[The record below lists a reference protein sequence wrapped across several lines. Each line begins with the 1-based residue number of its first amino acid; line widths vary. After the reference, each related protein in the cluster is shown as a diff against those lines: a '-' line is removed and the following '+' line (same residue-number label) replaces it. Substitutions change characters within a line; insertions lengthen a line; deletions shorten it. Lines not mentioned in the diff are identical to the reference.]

1 MLRLRRSE
9 SIRWSRRPLRTE
21 HIALLAVPYVELVT
35 HHRIEE
41 GVGAEQQLPV
51 HDCVKAGIRGDVIGT
66 ATVPAQSMAVFGF
79 HAGSPLIIMGVEA
92 STT

>member
-21 HIALLAVPYVELVT
+21 HIALIAVPDVELVT

-41 GVGAEQQLPV
+41 GVGAEQQLAV
-51 HDCVKAGIRGDVIGT
+51 HDCMEAGIRRDVIGT

-79 HAGSPLIIMGVEA
+79 HRGSPLIIMGVEA
-92 STT
+92 LTT